1 MEMSVTN
8 LEKLLENGPGKRLSY
23 HLGCWGENLKN
34 WDFDAISELYQLSK
48 MLQQYSVKSMCMLQN
63 CPLFKRMTDKIDCER
78 TLLQDFVVTTLSI
91 KVDTPFYNV

>member
-1 MEMSVTN
+1 
-8 LEKLLENGPGKRLSY
+8 
-23 HLGCWGENLKN
+23 
-34 WDFDAISELYQLSK
+34 
-48 MLQQYSVKSMCMLQN
+48 MLQPYSVKSMCMLQN